1 MRIFKFGGASV
12 KDAEGIRNVYNV
24 LQTVGFEDV
33 LLVISAM
40 GKTTNALE
48 VVIKNYFDKSPELQ
62 SSIQEVKK
70 YHNQILL
77 DLFEDD
83 KNLVFKEVNT
93 LFVELDHF
101 ISQNKSPNYNF
112 VYDQI
117 VSFGELISTTIISNY
132 MGHMGIKTQWNDVR
146 NLIKTD
152 TNYRDANVD
161 WETTQKLISKNVKK
175 KILTVTQGF
184 LGSDENN
191 FTTTLGREGSDY
203 TAAIFA
209 YCLNAESVTIW
220 KDVPGVMNADPRYF
234 ENARLLNQISYREAI
249 ELAFYG
255 ATVIHPKTL
264 QPLQKKEIPLF
275 VKSFI
280 NPTLP
285 GTSVSKGA
293 DLEPHLPCFILKKN
307 QLLLSLSSIDFSFI
321 MEENI
326 SEIFALLHQYKM
338 KVSLIQ
344 NSAISFS
351 VCIDDKFGN
360 FTALKS
366 ILSKKFKISYNE
378 NVSLYTIRH
387 FDEKASQI
395 VEKNKVV
402 LLKQVSRET
411 MQIITKEEK
420 HAIAIHEA
428 GHATVSWMLQHA
440 APLVKVTIVPRGQS
454 LGAAWY
460 LPEER
465 QIVRTEQMLDEMCA
479 TMGGR
484 AAEKVV
490 FNKISTGALS
500 DLEKVTKQARAMVTV
515 YGLNDKIGNIT
526 YYDSSGQSDYN
537 FSKPYSDD
545 TAKIIDT
552 EISGLIEEQYQRA
565 ITILTENRIK
575 LEALAGILIEK
586 EVIFKDDLETIFGKR
601 PFDIV
606 EEEPKTI
613 SEIIAETDSEIATE

>member
-12 KDAEGIRNVYNV
+12 KDAEGIRNVHNV

-33 LLVISAM
+33 LLVVSAM

-48 VVIKNYFDKSPELQ
+48 VVLNNYFDKSPELQ

-83 KNLVFKEVNT
+83 KNAVFKDVNS
-93 LFVELDHF
+93 LFAELDHF
-101 ISQNKSPNYNF
+101 VSQNKSPNYNF

-117 VSFGELISTTIISNY
+117 VSFGELISTTIISHY
-132 MGHMGIKTQWNDVR
+132 MGFTGIKTQWIDVR
-146 NLIKTD
+146 TLIKTD
-152 TNYRDANVD
+152 ANYRDANVNWD
-161 WETTQKLISKNVKK
+161 TTQKLISKTVKK
-175 KILTVTQGF
+175 KILNVTQGF

-234 ENARLLNQISYREAI
+234 ENAKLLNQISYREAI

-293 DLEPHLPCFILKKN
+293 DLDPHLPCFILKKN

-321 MEENI
+321 REENI
-326 SEIFALLHQYKM
+326 SEIFSLLHDYKM

-360 FTALKS
+360 FNSLKS

-378 NVSLYTIRH
+378 NVSLFTIRH
-387 FDEKASQI
+387 FDEKAAQI

-411 MQIITKEEK
+411 MQIITKEE
-420 HAIAIHEA
+420 
-428 GHATVSWMLQHA
+428 
-440 APLVKVTIVPRGQS
+440 
-454 LGAAWY
+454 
-460 LPEER
+460 
-465 QIVRTEQMLDEMCA
+465 
-479 TMGGR
+479 
-484 AAEKVV
+484 
-490 FNKISTGALS
+490 N
-500 DLEKVTKQARAMVTV
+500 
-515 YGLNDKIGNIT
+515 
-526 YYDSSGQSDYN
+526 
-537 FSKPYSDD
+537 
-545 TAKIIDT
+545 
-552 EISGLIEEQYQRA
+552 
-565 ITILTENRIK
+565 
-575 LEALAGILIEK
+575 
-586 EVIFKDDLETIFGKR
+586 
-601 PFDIV
+601 
-606 EEEPKTI
+606 
-613 SEIIAETDSEIATE
+613 